1 MSSEAKR
8 LNELAAF
15 LSEQHSTELTRRD
28 GARKWDALGDRR
40 AEALQVI
47 ADEVFESMHS
57 AICDFFDI
65 EANDGPEFDEDGYER
80 AALSPDLE
88 APLNLVGAALA
99 MFVLR
104 QVDAEQRRAAK
115 AGKAATERRARSI
128 Q

>member
-1 MSSEAKR
+1 MSAQAKR

-28 GARKWDALGDRR
+28 GARKWDALGIRR
-40 AEALQVI
+40 AEALEVI
-47 ADEVFESMHS
+47 ADGVFESMHS

-65 EANDGPEFDEDGYER
+65 EANDEDEDDLER
-80 AALSPDLE
+80 ADLSLDLD
-88 APLNLVGAALA
+88 ASLNLVGAALA

-115 AGKAATERRARSI
+115 AATERRSRLL